1 MKTLNKRLQTI
12 AAKARLSLNRDV
24 QIKMIRKYKTGIQP
38 TASKMIKWFW
48 IALIPSLLFAE
59 ENIILNMS
67 RDPIYVDVQ
76 PQRVVIYPDKQ
87 EISANELDAP
97 DNIFE
102 RFLDQVQPQRDTRYI
117 ILLLSPE
124 SASLQRKLREAI
136 RQHGIEVG
144 LEPWE
149 PGKEINPS
157 KMNQYYIP
165 LVPAYGLRIS
175 PSEEIKFSYEYW
187 STRHGPCEVM
197 VQSNTITFITN
208 NVVVSREEL
217 DIPGNPFDRMLDQW
231 ELGDPL
237 PNYFCKEPGGE
248 GLYDLIMDRIIER
261 GRKMN
266 EWTLPGFP
274 IEVPAND
281 RSPVYLE
288 CISNQLF
295 SVSADALPEVFDVSK
310 LASFDSKSQ
319 YICFLVR
326 PDSFDVF
333 RKARTAAWEQHLGVS
348 CELQEES
355 GPLAIGTD
363 GHLLF
368 PERALPHNEDFEQAG
383 PGYPPQ
389 GVGSPDP

>member
-1 MKTLNKRLQTI
+1 
-12 AAKARLSLNRDV
+12 
-24 QIKMIRKYKTGIQP
+24 
-38 TASKMIKWFW
+38 MIKWFW

-59 ENIILNMS
+59 GNIILSMS

-76 PQRVVIYPDKQ
+76 PQRLVIYPEIL
-87 EISANELDAP
+87 EISANELDVP
-97 DNIFE
+97 DNKFE
-102 RFLDQVQPQRDTRYI
+102 RFLDQVQLLRDTRFI

-124 SASLQRKLREAI
+124 SASLQRELRGAI

-149 PGKEINPS
+149 SGKEINPL

-175 PSEEIKFSYEYW
+175 PSEEIKYGYEYW
-187 STRHGPCEVM
+187 GTRHGPCEVM
-197 VQSNTITFITN
+197 VQSNTITFVTN

-231 ELGDPL
+231 ESGGPL

-261 GRKMN
+261 GHKMN
-266 EWTLPGFP
+266 EWTLPGLP
-274 IEVPAND
+274 IEVPANG
-281 RSPVYLE
+281 RSPFYIE
-288 CISNQLF
+288 CRSNQLF
-295 SVSADALPEVFDVSK
+295 TVSADAPPEAFDVSK
-310 LASFDSKSQ
+310 LGSFDSESQ

-326 PDSFDVF
+326 PDSFDIF
-333 RKARTAAWEQHLGVS
+333 REARTAAWNQRLGVS
-348 CELQEES
+348 CELQGES
-355 GPLAIGTD
+355 APLAIGDD

-368 PERALPHNEDFEQAG
+368 PERTLQENEDFEQSV

-389 GVGSPDP
+389 GVGSPEP

>member
-1 MKTLNKRLQTI
+1 
-12 AAKARLSLNRDV
+12 
-24 QIKMIRKYKTGIQP
+24 
-38 TASKMIKWFW
+38 MIKWLW
-48 IALIPSLLFAE
+48 LALIPSLVFAE
-59 ENIILNMS
+59 GNIILSMS

-76 PQRVVIYPDKQ
+76 PQRLVIWPDNQ
-87 EISANELDAP
+87 EISASELDAP
-97 DNIFE
+97 DNKFA
-102 RFLDQVQPQRDTRYI
+102 RFLDQVQLQRDTRYI
-117 ILLLSPE
+117 ILLLSPY
-124 SASLQRKLREAI
+124 SVSLQRKLRGMI
-136 RQHGIEVG
+136 RKHEIELG

-165 LVPAYGLRIS
+165 LVPSYGLRIS
-175 PSEEIKFSYEYW
+175 TSEEIKFGYAFW
-187 STRHGPCEVM
+187 STRGAPCEVM
-197 VQSNTITFITN
+197 VQSNTVTFLTN

-217 DIPGNPFDRMLDQW
+217 DIPDNPFDRMLDQW
-231 ELGDPL
+231 ESGGPL
-237 PNYFCKEPGGE
+237 PKYFCKEPGGE

-266 EWTLPGFP
+266 EWTLPGLP

-295 SVSADALPEVFDVSK
+295 SVSADAPPEAFDVSQ

-326 PDSFDVF
+326 PDSFEVF
-333 RKARTAAWEQHLGVS
+333 RKARTAAWDQHLGVS
-348 CELQEES
+348 CELQDNTA
-355 GPLAIGTD
+355 PLAIGDD
-363 GHLLF
+363 GHPLF
-368 PERALPHNEDFEQAG
+368 TEKTSQHNEGFEQSV

-389 GVGSPDP
+389 GVGSP